1 MTTLVK
7 QRTRYH
13 LQCYDPS
20 RSPNR
25 KRMALRSER
34 KTTRGKLKTKLE
46 HDYLLGTF
54 DPWVDNPFSYGKE
67 RIRAPRPTGEALVRP
82 HGRHTSHL
90 RSHHWTE
97 GK

>member
-7 QRTRYH
+7 QCTRYH
-13 LQCYDPS
+13 LQFYDPA

-34 KTTRGKLKTKLE
+34 KTTARKLKTKLE

-54 DPWVDNPFSYGKE
+54 DPWVNDPFSYGKE
-67 RIRAPRPTGEALVRP
+67 RIRAPRPIGEALDRFLEAK
-82 HGRHTSHL
+82 R
-90 RSHHWTE
+90 
-97 GK
+97 